1 MDRFGQDPFQDP
13 IDDRDDP
20 EGNGRPSEHRAP
32 DLFESVGRLV
42 GEIEALKLEREAEM
56 ARTARIRIG
65 AVYAK
70 ARLEKRV
77 SGH

>member
-1 MDRFGQDPFQDP
+1 MDRFGQDPFDGSQDE
-13 IDDRDDP
+13 RA
-20 EGNGRPSEHRAP
+20 RASSRRAP

-42 GEIEALKLEREAEM
+42 GEIEALKQEREAEM
-56 ARTARIRIG
+56 ARTARIRMG

-77 SGH
+77 LGR